1 MKKVNLIIL
10 SLLVYV
16 FFIPSNLFA
25 QELFLRNDKYF
36 TELYLKLDPKNI
48 LDVEEKTDSVVITFS
63 HNIKKPFTQ
72 NFTDKFILSVSG
84 EKNKF
89 TININKDAE
98 YSIVNDLKGV
108 KVVVTKEKS
117 NLDTLPSYDVAKPL
131 FPEGFSKNTD
141 DEALLSL
148 LEQADSM
155 IAGKEFPQATQVL
168 NRILSQTNNE
178 FFRQEAMYKLG
189 QVYFLLGQLDPLYY
203 SNAYNTL
210 DEFSKSF
217 PDNFRTTDALLKSA
231 EAKEL
236 ANQQNEALKTY
247 RKIYETVP
255 DLETKR
261 YALKKMA
268 ELYEKIGDID
278 SARNSYLTYLNQFKT
293 DEDMVNGEVGQIYYN
308 LKDVNLAFE
317 YFSQLNIDKVL
328 DDPGTSIERLHAIA
342 DTMFEKN
349 RFDQALKV
357 YTAIYEKYPE
367 DKNTSTAIYRAA
379 EIKLK
384 QNKVAEADNLML
396 KLKELYPDQEAGQRS
411 SIDYAEKYLD
421 TKPYDYWNEFFKDLL
436 ARPDLYGLHE
446 KAKYMLI
453 QKLYKENRMPE
464 AIEQISN
471 FLGMYPESERYKE
484 LNTIKEDFLFGQ
496 LSNSYNKKEY
506 LAAEPLIHKFNNE
519 YPQSKYNERTAIM
532 LNNIKFSKVE
542 ADFKKNDFKKVIASV
557 NAHLALED
565 TKRFKDEKRWV
576 DLLDESTYRDLN
588 IVFVSKNYPE
598 SRVYAREYLSKFKNY
613 KKEVSSILEKSFMIP
628 LDATYKKHDFP
639 SVVQLYDANSEW
651 INSWPNKD
659 YSDKVKT
666 MVGMSVYRL
675 GSPTKARTLYAEITP
690 NVKNSDYA
698 ILGLL
703 LGDRSLNVDV
713 NDFDKETFKYI
724 IGELEQ
730 YNTSMAIDLLDNYS
744 RDVKFAT
751 EMKYNLAKNIP
762 SDAKRQFIL
771 MNVYDKIRRDSNA
784 RFTNSE
790 QVYMDIGLVFFRK
803 NDFKNA
809 VVPLKQ
815 FIDMYKKKDD
825 RRSEALYYL
834 GKSFITMGDVQ
845 RGFQYYNEI
854 INTIPE
860 SIYAGIA
867 KGEMDEDNWRKSLNN
882 Y

>member
-1 MKKVNLIIL
+1 MKKISLIIV
-10 SLLVYV
+10 SSVIFV
-16 FFIPSNLFA
+16 FFLNSVVYA

-48 LDVEEKTDSVVITFS
+48 KKIDKKDNSVVITFNQ
-63 HNIKKPFTQ
+63 NIKKPFNQIFKDQYIT
-72 NFTDKFILSVSG
+72 SVSG
-84 EKNKF
+84 QNNQF
-89 TININKDAE
+89 TIHIDKNAK
-98 YSIVNDLKGV
+98 YSIVNDIKGV
-108 KVVVTKEKS
+108 KVVATKEKT
-117 NLDTLPSYDVAKPL
+117 NLDTLPSYDIARPV
-131 FPEGFSKNTD
+131 FPENFAKETD

-148 LEQADSM
+148 LDQADRM
-155 IAGKEFPQATQVL
+155 IAGKEFVQAAQ
-168 NRILSQTNNE
+168 ILDSILKQTKNE
-178 FFRQEAMYKLG
+178 FFKQEAMYKLG
-189 QVYFLLGQLDPLYY
+189 QVYFLIGQLDPLYY
-203 SNAYNTL
+203 SNSYNTL
-210 DEFSKSF
+210 DEFAESF

-236 ANQQNEALKTY
+236 ANQPNEAVKTY
-247 RKIYETVP
+247 KKIYNTVP

-268 ELYEKIGDID
+268 ELYEKTGHIEN
-278 SARNSYLTYLNQFKT
+278 ARDAYLMYLNQFKT

-308 LKDVNLAFE
+308 LKDINLAFE
-317 YFSQLNIDKVL
+317 YFSQLNLDKVL
-328 DDPGTSIERLHAIA
+328 EDPATSIERLHSIA
-342 DTMFEKN
+342 DTLYQKN
-349 RFDQALKV
+349 RFDQALK
-357 YTAIYEKYPE
+357 IYQGIAEKYPE
-367 DKNTSTAIYRAA
+367 DKNTSKAIYRAA
-379 EIKLK
+379 EIKRK
-384 QNKVAEADNLML
+384 QNKVADSDNLML
-396 KLKELYPDQEAGQRS
+396 KLKELYPEQESGQKS

-421 TKPYDYWNEFFKDLL
+421 TKPYEYWDEFFKDLL
-436 ARPDLYGLHE
+436 GRPDLYGLHE

-453 QKLYKENRMPE
+453 KKLYKENRIAE
-464 AIEQISN
+464 AIDMISN
-471 FLGMYPESERYKE
+471 FLGMYPESEKYKE

-496 LSNSYNKKEY
+496 LSDSFNKKEY
-506 LAAEPLIHKFNNE
+506 LAAEPLIYKFNNE
-519 YPQSKYNERTAIM
+519 YPQSKYNERTAVM
-532 LNNIKFSKVE
+532 LNEIKFSKAKAE
-542 ADFKKNDFKKVIASV
+542 FDKNNFKKVISDV

-565 TKRFKDEKRWV
+565 TKRFNDVKRWQ
-576 DLLDESTYRDLN
+576 DLLDTATYRDLN
-588 IVFVSKNYPE
+588 IVFASKNYPE
-598 SRVYAREYLSKFKNY
+598 SRVYARDYLAKFINY

-628 LDATYKKHDFP
+628 FDATYKKQDFP

-651 INSWPNKD
+651 INAWPNKE

-690 NVKNSDYA
+690 NVKNVDYA

-703 LGDRSLNVDV
+703 LGDRSLDVDV
-713 NDFDKETFKYI
+713 NDFDKNTFKYI

-730 YNTSMAIDLLDNYS
+730 YNTTMAVDLLDNYS

-751 EMKYNLAKNIP
+751 EMKYNLSKNIP
-762 SDAKRQFIL
+762 SDAKRQVIL
-771 MNVYDKIRRDSNA
+771 MNVYDKIRRDANA
-784 RFTNSE
+784 RFENSE
-790 QVYMDIGLVFFRK
+790 QVYMDIGLIFFRK

-834 GKSFITMGDVQ
+834 GKSLITMGDVQ

-854 INTIPE
+854 LNTIPN

-867 KGEMDEDNWRKSLNN
+867 RGEMDEDKWRKGLNN